1 MREQADGA
9 AVEAQRWEILRQ
21 NFEAQITALHE
32 ELDNAQQ
39 TTAALDEQ
47 KQENLLL
54 KETIDRMRFE
64 MDEMRTNASAT
75 GAASGGSGSV
85 RGSVSKSLGA
95 ELLSKMKQLGDE
107 GWGVDDEEQDDEGQ
121 SGDMEEVSELLDEED
136 DTESEDVIQT
146 IITRTKR
153 VSSYMRPVEL
163 PSLTCIAFVEGR
175 QPSEEDR
182 DRAIRG
188 SQGVLGCRDST
199 RSYHVYVLD
208 TDRPGTQSPHVL
220 VQHPNRHP
228 SHFFPFHPNG
238 SRACPCARPYRQHRD
253 PDRCP

>member
-1 MREQADGA
+1 MSTIQHFSLSHPYSPLSTDESERYRETLRRRDEQIKLMREQADGA

-163 PSLTCIAFVEGR
+163 PYSHASL
-175 QPSEEDR
+175 
-182 DRAIRG
+182 
-188 SQGVLGCRDST
+188 L
-199 RSYHVYVLD
+199 
-208 TDRPGTQSPHVL
+208 
-220 VQHPNRHP
+220 
-228 SHFFPFHPNG
+228 
-238 SRACPCARPYRQHRD
+238 
-253 PDRCP
+253 